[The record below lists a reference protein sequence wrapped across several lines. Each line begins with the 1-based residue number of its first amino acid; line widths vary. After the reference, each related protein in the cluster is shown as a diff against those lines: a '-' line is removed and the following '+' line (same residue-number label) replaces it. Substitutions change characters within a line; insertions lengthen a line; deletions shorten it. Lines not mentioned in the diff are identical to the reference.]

1 MKLYREI
8 IHPIRIPFNRRKSTS
23 ISFVQTGFELLPLPS
38 RLSAPK
44 TERSVIRSRL
54 PPLEC
59 LLNNPLISIVTHVKR
74 GGERERESFRPPP
87 ETILPEWELAFSSCK
102 QKEKKKNR
110 LINHSRERGEKKRR
124 KKTQAAKYQTEK
136 AEKGSRISV
145 GKLSLSLF
153 PPSAFSNYT
162 KEPTDRTP
170 IFNLTLCHGPNTIR
184 IHTRA

>member
-44 TERSVIRSRL
+44 TERSMIRSRL

-87 ETILPEWELAFSSCK
+87 WMGTRVFELQTK
-102 QKEKKKNR
+102 RKKEKSVDK
-110 LINHSRERGEKKRR
+110 SFERKRR
-124 KKTQAAKYQTEK
+124 KKKKKKNA
-136 AEKGSRISV
+136 SRKISN
-145 GKLSLSLF
+145 GKRVSNIGWKTLSLS
-153 PPSAFSNYT
+153 FSPLRVFELYKRADRSYT
-162 KEPTDRTP
+162 D
-170 IFNLTLCHGPNTIR
+170 F
-184 IHTRA
+184 

>member
-23 ISFVQTGFELLPLPS
+23 ISFVQRGFELLPLPS

-74 GGERERESFRPPP
+74 GGEREREFSTTSRNHPPWMG
-87 ETILPEWELAFSSCK
+87 TRVFELQTK
-102 QKEKKKNR
+102 RKKEKSVDK
-110 LINHSRERGEKKRR
+110 SFERKRR
-124 KKTQAAKYQTEK
+124 KKKKKKNA
-136 AEKGSRISV
+136 SRKISN
-145 GKLSLSLF
+145 GKSRKRVSNIGWKTLSLS
-153 PPSAFSNYT
+153 FSPLRVFELYKRADRSYT
-162 KEPTDRTP
+162 D
-170 IFNLTLCHGPNTIR
+170 F
-184 IHTRA
+184 